1 MPEGGEMLVMIYG
14 LALLM
19 AVLVELYP
27 TYRPLRS
34 VEDYR
39 LYIAFLQIAVCVLM
53 VYCSW
58 FYGRM

>member
-1 MPEGGEMLVMIYG
+1 MIVLIYG

-27 TYRPLRS
+27 AYRPLRS
-34 VEDYR
+34 VEDYK
-39 LYIAFLQIAVCVLM
+39 LYTAFLQIAVCVLM
-53 VYCSW
+53 IYCSY

>member
-1 MPEGGEMLVMIYG
+1 MNILIYG

-27 TYRPLRS
+27 MYRPLRS
-34 VEDYR
+34 IEDYR
-39 LYIAFLQIAVCVLM
+39 LYTAFLQIAVCVLM

-58 FYGRM
+58 FYGRS

>member
-1 MPEGGEMLVMIYG
+1 MVIVLLYG

-34 VEDYR
+34 VEDYK
-39 LYIAFLQIAVCVLM
+39 LYTALLQIAVCVLM
-53 VYCSW
+53 VYCSY